1 MEHEN
6 IIRRATIA
14 RNLVLAFGFGAMAVI
29 GCGFNSARDG
39 VSPQASASPIDVLT
53 LKEAALSNLAE
64 GAQRSSLCC
73 WSVPGAQAIPMSGVR
88 SCLAF

>member
-14 RNLVLAFGFGAMAVI
+14 RNLVLAFGFGAMAVV

-39 VSPQASASPIDVLT
+39 VSP
-53 LKEAALSNLAE
+53 
-64 GAQRSSLCC
+64 
-73 WSVPGAQAIPMSGVR
+73 
-88 SCLAF
+88 